1 MNHKNVQKA
10 IITFLL
16 FAIAVL
22 VLSILWG
29 VA

>member
-1 MNHKNVQKA
+1 MKHKRIQKA

-16 FAIAVL
+16 FVIIAL

-29 VA
+29 VT